1 MAMESKGFDGDDDR
15 TCYQIIKKGPVDVVF
30 AIVTIGYVLS
40 GMIFFSVLMKG
51 SHLNLKIFF

>member
-40 GMIFFSVLMKG
+40 GMIFFQ
-51 SHLNLKIFF
+51 F